1 MLIHN
6 ATSGA
11 KGIKILWQALERLV
25 DEGKIKS
32 IGVSNTGIGLIEGMK
47 PWAKI
52 WPPAVNQLELHPWCQ
67 QRELVNFC
75 HENGIAVEA
84 YCPLV
89 RNQKGDDSEARAI
102 AEKHGKTVAQVLLRY
117 SLQKGWIPLPKSD
130 TPARIKENAD
140 LYDFELSKVDTEI
153 LDSKDE
159 GAKGSLVTVADNERT
174 T

>member
-11 KGIKILWQALERLV
+11 KGIKIIWQALERLV
-25 DEGKIKS
+25 DEGKIRS
-32 IGVSNTGIGLIEGMK
+32 IGVSNTGKGLIQGMRDY
-47 PWAKI
+47 AKI
-52 WPPAVNQLELHPWCQ
+52 WPPAVDQLELHPWCQ
-67 QRELVNFC
+67 QPEIVDYC
-75 HENGIAVEA
+75 HKNAIAVEA

-89 RNQKGDDSEARAI
+89 RNQKSDDPEAVAI

-130 TPARIKENAD
+130 NPDRIKQNAD
-140 LYDFELSKVDTEI
+140 LYDFEISDEDMKA

-159 GAKGSLVTVADNERT
+159 GKSGALVTVADNERT